1 MIIKKSSEVIIGR
14 LSIEK
19 PPFLQFRLLRSNTY
33 IIANLYLQPVMAKI
47 RSKKNST
54 KKEIIIEKASK
65 LFREKGFGAASMRDL
80 AEHVGVEAASLYNHI
95 QSKSEI
101 LQAIC
106 FKVAN
111 EFISHLEAVEY
122 SNEPTI
128 KKLETI
134 VRFHI
139 RMMLDKYEFV
149 YISDHEWRHLPE
161 PYLSNFLSQRR
172 AYRKRLSDIIEQGV
186 IKKEIK
192 NIEAYTAVLTI
203 LSAISG
209 IDSWQRS
216 RKNTSAEVLEENMV
230 RYLIEGLKPL

>member
-1 MIIKKSSEVIIGR
+1 
-14 LSIEK
+14 
-19 PPFLQFRLLRSNTY
+19 
-33 IIANLYLQPVMAKI
+33 MAKI
-47 RSKKNST
+47 RNKNNST
-54 KKEIIIEKASK
+54 KKEVIIEKASK
-65 LFREKGFGAASMRDL
+65 LFREKGFGASSMRDL

-111 EFISHLEAVEY
+111 EFISHLEAVE
-122 SNEPTI
+122 SSLEPSI
-128 KKLETI
+128 KKMETI
-134 VRFHI
+134 IRFHI
-139 RMMLDKYEFV
+139 RMMLDQYEYV

-172 AYRKRLSDIIEQGV
+172 SYRKRLSDIIEQGV
-186 IKKEIK
+186 AKYEIK
-192 NIEAYTAVLTI
+192 NIEPYTAVLTI

-209 IDSWQRS
+209 IESWQRS

-230 RYLIEGLKPL
+230 RYLIEGLKPHGSFP